1 MSNNNLSQKGK
12 EKQSIQIQQRRT
24 PSLDILRI
32 ILCIGVVFH
41 HFTPERPASGP
52 FMVLGFFVMSGFL
65 TGIHFH
71 SRNEL
76 NANQFYQ
83 HKIKRLFP
91 LFLAA
96 LITGIFLN
104 IIQCFYLHPGETG
117 ILPHMST
124 NQWVHLNIAQL
135 VGYYN
140 APLWFMIIEFY
151 LLICVPLL
159 FWFYHKKWALP
170 GLLLISM
177 LTSFF
182 LYQQVP
188 YCSDHGC
195 GLYYS
200 PIARSWQFIAGLV
213 AAKALLTLSPGN
225 AVRRQFA
232 NFACIIMTLIFL
244 TAGVW
249 SMIVKQAEDLHFW
262 NYTFDFDFTVVGM
275 FCVLVPLLYSRSWN
289 TNDKL
294 SRILSYLALLTYP
307 IYLFHV
313 PVFIVC
319 SGIQKR
325 LLPDYAELSVLTAVI
340 ISIIVSDIAL
350 RLQRKYIG

>member
-1 MSNNNLSQKGK
+1 MSNNSLSQKECDK
-12 EKQSIQIQQRRT
+12 PSIEIQPRRT
-24 PSLDILRI
+24 PLLDVLRI

-71 SRNEL
+71 SRYEL
-76 NANQFYQ
+76 NAKQFYQ

-91 LFLAA
+91 LFLTA
-96 LITGIFLN
+96 LITGIILKG
-104 IIQCFYLHPGETG
+104 IQCFYLNPGEAG
-117 ILPHMST
+117 MIPHMNI
-124 NQWVHLNIAQL
+124 NQWVHLNLAQL
-135 VGYYN
+135 AGYYN

-159 FWFYHKKWALP
+159 FWFYHRKWALA

-177 LTSFF
+177 LTSYF
-182 LYQQVP
+182 LYQQIP
-188 YCSDHGC
+188 YSSDHGC

-213 AAKALLTLSPGN
+213 IAKALLTLSPGS
-225 AVRRQFA
+225 AVRRNFA
-232 NFACIIMTLIFL
+232 NFACIIMTLVFL

-249 SMIVKQAEDLHFW
+249 SMIVKQAADLHFW
-262 NYTFDFDFTVVGM
+262 NYTFDFDFAVVGM
-275 FCVLVPLLYSRSWN
+275 FCVLIPLLYSRAWN
-289 TNDKL
+289 ANEKL

-307 IYLFHV
+307 VYLFHV
-313 PVFIVC
+313 PVLSVC

-325 LLPDYAELSVLTAVI
+325 LLPDHAWLSALLAVI
-340 ISIIVSDIAL
+340 ISIVVSDIAL
-350 RLQRKYIG
+350 KLQRKYIG